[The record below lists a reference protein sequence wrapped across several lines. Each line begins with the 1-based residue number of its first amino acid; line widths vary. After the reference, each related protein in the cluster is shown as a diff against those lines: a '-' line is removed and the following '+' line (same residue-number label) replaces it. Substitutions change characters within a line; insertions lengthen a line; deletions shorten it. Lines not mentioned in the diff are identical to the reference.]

1 VSADSVIHD
10 IGYRRYEGARLGRGY
25 IVRSLYLHSMRTAFG
40 IGRGAKAKIFPWL
53 VIGIVA
59 VVAIVAIAVRSI
71 TGEALT
77 TYLDF
82 AQSMSFPVMLFLA
95 AVAPELVSRDLRDGA
110 LPLYF
115 SRPVRRHEYPLVKF
129 AALISAVFLLL
140 GAPQL
145 LLYIGSAFTREDG
158 LSGAWREF
166 QDLLPGLGAAGIY
179 ALSLAGLALLV
190 ASLTGRRAFA
200 AAGIVGVFLLT
211 APIAGIMIGIGGVDS
226 LLAKLAFLVNPVML
240 LERLTDWLFAT
251 VDSEIPL
258 GGFGPVYLAGAIVLI
273 LGCVA
278 LLLLRY
284 RKVAS

>member
-1 VSADSVIHD
+1 MSADSVIHD
-10 IGYRRYEGARLGRGY
+10 IGYRRYDGPRYGRGY
-25 IVRSLYLHSMRTAFG
+25 IVRSLYTYSMRTAFG

-95 AVAPELVSRDLRDGA
+95 VVAPELVSRDLRDGT

-190 ASLTGRRAFA
+190 A
-200 AAGIVGVFLLT
+200 
-211 APIAGIMIGIGGVDS
+211 
-226 LLAKLAFLVNPVML
+226 
-240 LERLTDWLFAT
+240 
-251 VDSEIPL
+251 
-258 GGFGPVYLAGAIVLI
+258 
-273 LGCVA
+273 
-278 LLLLRY
+278 
-284 RKVAS
+284 

>member
-10 IGYRRYEGARLGRGY
+10 IGYQRYDGPRLGRGY
-25 IVRSLYLHSMRTAFG
+25 VVRSLYTYSMRTAFG
-40 IGRGAKAKIFPWL
+40 IGRGAKAKVFPWL
-53 VIGIVA
+53 VIGIVLAMA
-59 VVAIVAIAVRSI
+59 VVSIAVRSI
-71 TGEALT
+71 TGEVFT

-115 SRPVRRHEYPLVKF
+115 SRPVRRVEYPLVKF
-129 AALISAVFLLL
+129 AALVSAVFLLL
-140 GAPQL
+140 GGPQV
-145 LLYIGSAFTREDG
+145 LLYIGSAFSRDDG
-158 LSGAWREF
+158 LTGAWREF
-166 QDLLPGLGAAGIY
+166 QDLLPGLAAAGIY

-200 AAGIVGVFLLT
+200 AAGVVAVFLLT
-211 APIAGIMIGIGGVDS
+211 APIAGIMIGIGGIES
-226 LLAKLAFLVNPVML
+226 TLAKLAFLVNPVML
-240 LERLTDWLFAT
+240 LERLTDWLFET
-251 VDSEIPL
+251 VESEIPL
-258 GGFGPVYLAGAIVLI
+258 GDFGPLYLAGAVVLI
-273 LGCVA
+273 AGCVG